1 VFVVAANL
9 RTEESMMTIAR
20 SRQGLCVLLSWMFV
34 AIVLLGAVGCAE
46 KRLDYKVDLV
56 EPSDFFLGPEDV
68 LKVTVWKSPDLSGE
82 VTIRPDGTITMPLIG
97 DVPAAGLTANVL
109 AKHIGEQ
116 LTEYMSSPIVTVQV
130 KEVNSYFIYVLGEV
144 VKPGKYPL
152 KSCANVMQGISLA
165 GGFAPFANKNK
176 IKVLRNVSTGSEGHE
191 EKHQIQIP
199 VRYDDILKGTAVP
212 GNFVLLSGDVIVVP

>member
-1 VFVVAANL
+1 MVIV
-9 RTEESMMTIAR
+9 R
-20 SRQGLCVLLSWMFV
+20 SRQKLRALLSVIFLV
-34 AIVLLGAVGCAE
+34 ALVLGAGGCAE
-46 KRLDYKVDLV
+46 KKVNYKVDLI

-82 VTIRPDGTITMPLIG
+82 VVIRPDGTITLPLIG

-109 AKHIGEQ
+109 AKRIADL

-130 KEVNSYFIYVLGEV
+130 KEVNSYFIYVMGEV
-144 VKPGKYPL
+144 MKPGKYPL
-152 KSCANVMQGISLA
+152 KSYANVMQGISLA

>member
-1 VFVVAANL
+1 
-9 RTEESMMTIAR
+9 MMAIAR
-20 SRQGLCVLLSWMFV
+20 NRQRICVLLSWILV
-34 AIVLLGAVGCAE
+34 ATIVSGTVGCAE
-46 KRLDYKVDLV
+46 KRVDYKVDLI
-56 EPSDFFLGPEDV
+56 EPSDFLLGPEDV
-68 LKVTVWKSPDLSGE
+68 LKVTVWKSPDLSSE
-82 VTIRPDGTITMPLIG
+82 VTIRPDGTITLPLIG
-97 DVPAAGLTANVL
+97 DVPAAGLAANVL
-109 AKHIGEQ
+109 AKHIGER

-130 KEVNSYFIYVLGEV
+130 KEVNSYFIYVMGEV

-152 KSCANVMQGISLA
+152 KSYANVMQGISLA

-176 IKVLRNVSTGSEGHE
+176 IKVLRNVNTGSEGHE

>member
-1 VFVVAANL
+1 MAIVRIRVRMYPLF
-9 RTEESMMTIAR
+9 
-20 SRQGLCVLLSWMFV
+20 GWMFLTT
-34 AIVLLGAVGCAE
+34 VLLGAMGCAQQ
-46 KRLDYKVDLV
+46 RVDYMTQLTA
-56 EPSDFFLGPEDV
+56 PSDFFLGPEDV

-97 DVPAAGLTANVL
+97 DVPAAGLPANVV
-109 AKHIGEQ
+109 AKHIGER
-116 LTEYMSSPIVTVQV
+116 LTEYMSAPTVTVQV

-152 KSCANVMQGISLA
+152 KSYANVMQGIALA

-176 IKVLRNVSTGSEGHE
+176 IKVLRYVSTGSEGHE

>member
-1 VFVVAANL
+1 MYA
-9 RTEESMMTIAR
+9 
-20 SRQGLCVLLSWMFV
+20 LLSWMLV
-34 AIVLLGAVGCAE
+34 AFVLLVVSGCAQQ
-46 KRLDYKVDLV
+46 RVDYKVQLTA
-56 EPSDFFLGPEDV
+56 PSDFFLGPEDV

-97 DVPAAGLTANVL
+97 DVQASGLTANVL
-109 AKHIGEQ
+109 AKHIGER

-152 KSCANVMQGISLA
+152 KSYANVMQGISLA

-176 IKVLRNVSTGSEGHE
+176 IKVLRNVSIGSEGHE
-191 EKHQIQIP
+191 GKHQIQIP
-199 VRYDDILKGTAVP
+199 VHYDDILKGTAVP